1 MREIDYGYVHLK
13 LKDIMAE
20 QKVSINRLSCRTEMQ
35 RTQLKAYIN
44 ESVQR
49 VDLSILARLCYVLDC
64 SLSDLLE
71 YIPPEKEEDSI
82 SRGLP
87 DAQEPFC

>member
-64 SLSDLLE
+64 NLSDLLE

-82 SRGLP
+82 SRGSP
-87 DAQEPFC
+87 DAQDPFC